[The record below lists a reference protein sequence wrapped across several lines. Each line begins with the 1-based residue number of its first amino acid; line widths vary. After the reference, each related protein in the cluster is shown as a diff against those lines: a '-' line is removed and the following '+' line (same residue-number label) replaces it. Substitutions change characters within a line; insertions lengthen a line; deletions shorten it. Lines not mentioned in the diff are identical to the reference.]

1 MPVIA
6 SVTSV
11 VCRVNNFVGAGC
23 SPVREIEPKPPST
36 VIPPEFRLYSTD
48 PEVSRILRNLDIIGV
63 EIVFPTDQNRIADVL
78 ECEGETHYEIG
89 KYAILRPKE
98 HVERQVLRVMFTF
111 VQDFTEGATQFITS
125 VAEKLGLE
133 RVWKGSKLTILF

>member
-1 MPVIA
+1 MPL
-6 SVTSV
+6 S
-11 VCRVNNFVGAGC
+11 R
-23 SPVREIEPKPPST
+23 

-48 PEVSRILRNLDIIGV
+48 PEVSRVLRNLDIIGV
-63 EIVFPTDQNRIADVL
+63 EIVFPQVQNRIADIL